1 MLKAMPLCH
10 SPVTMNFDFA
20 LQVTIAGFT
29 RAEFSDVLFLLWG
42 RGACDVY
49 NYKNKNLTVLLGSSY
64 FCSLEVEV
72 GGIGY

>member
-1 MLKAMPLCH
+1 
-10 SPVTMNFDFA
+10 MNFDFA

-49 NYKNKNLTVLLGSSY
+49 NCTKIQKNYYANRVTRLSGMGGGAALFFSPAFLRLFLY
-64 FCSLEVEV
+64 FS
-72 GGIGY
+72 